1 MINYQVVSVGAIL
14 RDYIDPKYINDE
26 HKRLVDIAD
35 SLYNINIPV
44 DKWNDNPEYNYKA
57 LYHKYD
63 NGDFWTLVLK
73 DMSAIDSQITEHNKQ
88 DLIDDYNYMV
98 ALNDNNNSFNI
109 M

>member
-44 DKWNDNPEYNYKA
+44 EEWNDNPEFNYKA
-57 LYHKYD
+57 LYYSYGKE
-63 NGDFWTLVLK
+63 FWDLVLK
-73 DMSAIDSQITEHNKQ
+73 DMGAIDSQISEHNTQ

-98 ALNDNNNSFNI
+98 ALSDNNNSFNI